1 MSEISSPSAFDV
13 KYCSLC
19 DEYFYSQDMLKDH
32 LQRSSKHPKCT
43 TCKKS
48 FLNNNSLRN
57 HYVLSSR
64 HHFCRVCEKSF
75 KTSSGLRIHL
85 EYAHMDSDAEDEI
98 VGPDG
103 WEDEMAR
110 RQDAL
115 ITGGEIPLP
124 AEDLNDA
131 PLSTLEVGVAV
142 TNLQKSA
149 KPRGVLALSCPICL
163 STPKKMCATRCG
175 HVFCSSCITYVLE
188 TAEACP
194 TCRQPALATQLR
206 SLDMHIYG
214 CAD

>member
-1 MSEISSPSAFDV
+1 
-13 KYCSLC
+13 
-19 DEYFYSQDMLKDH
+19 
-32 LQRSSKHPKCT
+32 
-43 TCKKS
+43 
-48 FLNNNSLRN
+48 
-57 HYVLSSR
+57 
-64 HHFCRVCEKSF
+64 
-75 KTSSGLRIHL
+75 
-85 EYAHMDSDAEDEI
+85 MDSDAEDEI

-115 ITGGEIPLP
+115 IAGGEIPLP

-142 TNLQKSA
+142 TVSPPSHWPFLCPNLTLCRTSRKARNRVESSRSRAPSA
-149 KPRGVLALSCPICL
+149 SLRRKKCAQRAVGTYSALRTSSSSLLCHRYL
-163 STPKKMCATRCG
+163 
-175 HVFCSSCITYVLE
+175 FCITSCITYVLE